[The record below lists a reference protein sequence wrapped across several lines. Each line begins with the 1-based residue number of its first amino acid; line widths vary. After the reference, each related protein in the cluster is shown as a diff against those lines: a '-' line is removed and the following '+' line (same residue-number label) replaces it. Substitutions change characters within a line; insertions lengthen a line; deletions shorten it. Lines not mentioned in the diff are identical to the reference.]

1 MELPREWTSCSI
13 KDIQSVE
20 VQNGFSPQCVEYE
33 TARKSLSLGALT
45 GFSLDLTQEKFIS
58 EKAELPL
65 NSMLH
70 KNDILVSRSNTKDK
84 VGRAAVVLEDVVE
97 YYYPDLMMRFQV
109 DSQKADCRYVAMYL
123 QSPMGRNYF
132 MSHAAGTSTSMVKIN
147 KNVLESFP
155 MVLPPLAEQKK
166 IAETLSVWDSAIEK
180 MEMLIENKEMLKKH
194 VFFELTSSQQQ
205 SWEKHILSEFL
216 IPGDKKPVSDTSA
229 YKKITVKLHKKGIEF
244 NQQTREMA
252 DTRPFYVRRKGELII
267 GKQNYFNGSIAI
279 VDELYDGSICSNAIM
294 SFKIKNV
301 NSFFLYELL
310 SDESYLHKHEM
321 LANGTGQKE
330 LSEKDFLNFEIYVP
344 SPKEQNR
351 IAEILNIYEKELS
364 LLKQQL
370 VLYKK
375 QKQGL
380 MQKLLT
386 GEWRVK

>member
-1 MELPREWTSCSI
+1 MNLPNEWKEVKLGDVAKVTSGGTPLRSVAEYWNGNVPWV
-13 KDIQSVE
+13 KTAQIQNSHI
-20 VQNGFSPQCVEYE
+20 
-33 TARKSLSLGALT
+33 AL
-45 GFSLDLTQEKFIS
+45 
-58 EKAELPL
+58 
-65 NSMLH
+65 N
-70 KNDILVSRSNTKDK
+70 
-84 VGRAAVVLEDVVE
+84 
-97 YYYPDLMMRFQV
+97 QV
-109 DSQKADCRYVAMYL
+109 DEYITELGVSESSAKIIPAGTLLMAMYGQGKTRGQVAIL
-123 QSPMGRNYF
+123 DFPAAINQACAAFNLDKTQVARDYLYQYF
-132 MSHAAGTSTSMVKIN
+132 LFSYEDLRAVSNSGGQQNLSADLIKKFAVT
-147 KNVLESFP
+147 
-155 MVLPPLAEQKK
+155 LPPLAEQKK

-180 MEMLIENKEMLKKH
+180 MEKLIENKEMLKKH

-370 VLYKK
+370 ALYKK